1 MNDYVENVDGRM
13 APATNMANN
22 KTLNA
27 NCSQTALD
35 TVFLYRVLATR
46 VV

>member
-1 MNDYVENVDGRM
+1 MNDYVEIVDGRM
-13 APATNMANN
+13 APATNMANK

-27 NCSQTALD
+27 NCSHTTLN